1 MITHFLKPAACRPVS
16 PWRDRLAGHF
26 PCGPKG
32 KSKTVDKALNEQQR
46 PVGIERT
53 VSGTG
58 RRYHEEGVPVMAQ
71 KMEIVF
77 FDDLGFG
84 WLMDAGQIERLR
96 EKQTIEEILIQRSLA
111 ELLGKT
117 KLI

>member
-1 MITHFLKPAACRPVS
+1 
-16 PWRDRLAGHF
+16 
-26 PCGPKG
+26 
-32 KSKTVDKALNEQQR
+32 
-46 PVGIERT
+46 
-53 VSGTG
+53 
-58 RRYHEEGVPVMAQ
+58 MAQ